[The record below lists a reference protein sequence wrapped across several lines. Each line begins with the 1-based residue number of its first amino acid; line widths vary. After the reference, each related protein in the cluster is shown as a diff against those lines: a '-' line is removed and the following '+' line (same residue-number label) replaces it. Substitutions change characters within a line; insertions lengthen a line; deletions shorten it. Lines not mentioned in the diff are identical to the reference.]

1 MKYFEVIFD
10 NGTNEVETMGSICIV
25 GSETPT
31 KEELE
36 GDIIFRQDMKLFNSD
51 HIYAIDELSKE
62 EAFAFFDMDNV
73 YFIFKDGKMR
83 RVEV

>member
-10 NGTNEVETMGSICIV
+10 NGTNEVETMGSICI

-83 RVEV
+83 RLEV

>member
-1 MKYFEVIFD
+1 MRYFEVIFD

-51 HIYAIDELSKE
+51 HIYAIDELSKTKYTFSMSKNAKASSFE
-62 EAFAFFDMDNV
+62 SSSIA
-73 YFIFKDGKMR
+73 
-83 RVEV
+83 